1 MWGGLTSA
9 TIVALVTLGGTAG
22 ARSHAKPPPIKVCAT
37 TTSLASLATAV
48 GGEHVDV
55 TALVAATEDPRGV
68 VVSSRL
74 LACVRG
80 ARLLIVNGFGLEGQ
94 WLQSLLDR
102 VGQSLR
108 PGGRG
113 YLDASG
119 AIRRP
124 LDGPYYLLDPV
135 WGLAVAGSIRGA
147 LEALEPASRQAFTEQ
162 YQALRARLGA
172 AMVGER
178 LASKYPVEK
187 LADLYAA
194 RTLGAFLA
202 GQHETG
208 LLGGWF
214 AARPEAVTTKVLAE
228 SDLWAYF
235 GARFHVEVEPRGKPG
250 TSAPLVLTAPFS
262 EPPTA
267 EGDRRVVPMALQVG
281 SRPGTDDYVA
291 LIDYDLRSLA
301 P

>member
-1 MWGGLTSA
+1 MWRGLA
-9 TIVALVTLGGTAG
+9 NGTIVALAVLGGVAV
-22 ARSHAKPPPIKVCAT
+22 ARSRTKPPPIKVCTT

-48 GGEHVDV
+48 GGEHVAV
-55 TALVAATEDPRGV
+55 TALVAASEDPRGV
-68 VVSSRL
+68 VVRPGL
-74 LACVRG
+74 LACTRG

-94 WLQSLLDR
+94 WLPGLLDQ
-102 VGQSLR
+102 VGTSLR

-113 YLDASG
+113 YLDASS

-124 LDGPYYLLDPV
+124 LGGPYYLLDPV

-147 LEALEPASRQAFTEQ
+147 LEALAPASRQAFTEQ
-162 YQALRARLGA
+162 YQAFRARLGA

-194 RTLGAFLA
+194 RSLGAFLA
-202 GQHETG
+202 GQRETG

-214 AARPEAVTTKVLAE
+214 AARPETVTTKALAE
-228 SDLWAYF
+228 PDLWSYF
-235 GARFHVEVEPRGKPG
+235 AARFHVEVEPPGKPG
-250 TSAPLVLTAPFS
+250 ATAPLALTTPFS
-262 EPPTA
+262 EPPAA

-291 LIDYDLRSLA
+291 LIDYDLRSLV

>member
-1 MWGGLTSA
+1 MWRGLASGA
-9 TIVALVTLGGTAG
+9 IVVLAMLGGAAG
-22 ARSHAKPPPIKVCAT
+22 ARSRAKPPPIKVCAT

-48 GGEHVDV
+48 GGEHVAV
-55 TALVAATEDPRGV
+55 TSLVGATEDPHGV
-68 VVSSRL
+68 VVGPRL

-94 WLQSLLDR
+94 WLRPLLDQ
-102 VGQSLR
+102 VGNSLR

-124 LDGPYYLLDPV
+124 LGGPYYLLDPV
-135 WGLAVAGSIRGA
+135 WGLAVAGSIRGT
-147 LEALEPASRQAFTEQ
+147 LETLEPASREAFTEQ
-162 YQALRARLGA
+162 HEAFRARLGA

-194 RTLGAFLA
+194 RRLGTFLA
-202 GQHETG
+202 GQREAG

-214 AARPEAVTTKVLAE
+214 AFRPDAVTTKVLAE
-228 SDLWAYF
+228 PDLWTYF
-235 GARFHVEVEPRGKPG
+235 GARFHVDVEAPGKPG
-250 TSAPLVLTAPFS
+250 TSTPLVLTAPFS